1 MSANTIADVNAVTS
15 PATDMNAGLNIIQK
29 PTAPP
34 SYVSTRNACK
44 MCAPLGASLVFR
56 GIEGAVP
63 FLHGSQGCAT
73 YMRRYI
79 ISHFREPMDIAASGF
94 SESSAIFG
102 GGDNLRRGLQNVT
115 AQYKPI
121 MIGVATT
128 CLCETIGEDVASMIS
143 EYVLHVSQDAETGGF
158 APQLVHV
165 STPSYSGTHVDGFH
179 AAVRSVVEALA
190 TPEPAPAH
198 HVNVFPGMVS
208 AADIRYLKE
217 IIEDFEIS
225 SIVLPDYSE
234 TLDGPALDAYE
245 KIPAGGTP
253 IHGIRS
259 AAGARSS
266 IEFGRTLRQRD
277 TAAAFLESTFGV
289 RAHRLGLPI
298 GVNETDRFFSA
309 LQEIADRPMPRKH
322 EMERGRLVDAYVDG
336 HKYVFGKRAIVYGEE
351 DLVVGLAALLAE
363 IGIIPVL
370 CASGGKSGVLTQAIA
385 EVAPNLPEP
394 PEICDGTDF
403 MSIAE
408 KAKLLKPDLLIGN
421 SKGYGIAR
429 DLGIPLVRAG
439 FPIHDRIGG
448 QRILHLGYRG
458 AQQLFDR
465 IVNALLEYKQQ
476 TAEIGYSYM

>member
-1 MSANTIADVNAVTS
+1 MSADASMSAC
-15 PATDMNAGLNIIQK
+15 LNIIQK
-29 PTAPP
+29 PSPPP
-34 SYVSTRNACK
+34 SHVSTRNACK
-44 MCAPLGASLVFR
+44 LCAPLGASLVFR

-102 GGDNLRRGLQNVT
+102 GGENLRRGLQNVSV
-115 AQYKPI
+115 QYKPS
-121 MIGVATT
+121 MIGIATT
-128 CLCETIGEDVASMIS
+128 CLCETIGEDVAAMVR
-143 EYVLHVSQDAETGGF
+143 EYALGEDQDAETGLH

-179 AAVRSVVEALA
+179 AAVRSVVETLA
-190 TPEPAPAH
+190 TPEPTSSH
-198 HVNVFPGMVS
+198 HVNLFPGMVS
-208 AADIRYLKE
+208 AADLRYLKE
-217 IIEDFEIS
+217 IAEDFEIS
-225 SIVLPDYSE
+225 SLVLPDYSE
-234 TLDGPALDAYE
+234 TLDGPALDAYQ

-253 IHGIRS
+253 IQGIRS
-259 AAGARSS
+259 AAGARAS
-266 IEFGRTLRQRD
+266 IEFGRTIRQRD

-298 GVNETDRFFSA
+298 GINETDRFFST
-309 LQEIADRPMPRKH
+309 LKKFADRPVSRKYDL
-322 EMERGRLVDAYVDG
+322 ERGRLIDSYVDG

-370 CASGGKSGVLTQAIA
+370 CASGGKSGALRQAIR

-394 PEICDGTDF
+394 TEVCDDTDF
-403 MSIAE
+403 MFIAE

-429 DLGIPLVRAG
+429 DLGVPLVRVG

-458 AQQLFDR
+458 TQQLFDR

>member
-1 MSANTIADVNAVTS
+1 MSADTS
-15 PATDMNAGLNIIQK
+15 ALTNMTASLNILQK
-29 PTAPP
+29 PAAPP

-44 MCAPLGASLVFR
+44 LCAPLGASLVFR

-102 GGDNLRRGLQNVT
+102 GGENLRRGLQNVS
-115 AQYKPI
+115 AQYKPS

-128 CLCETIGEDVASMIS
+128 CLCETIGEDVAAMVR
-143 EYVLHVSQDAETGGF
+143 EYQEAQIDLPT
-158 APQLVHV
+158 PQLVHV
-165 STPSYSGTHVDGFH
+165 STPSYIGTHVDGFY
-179 AAVRSVVEALA
+179 AAVRSVVATLA
-190 TPEPAPAH
+190 TPEPEPSH
-198 HVNVFPGMVS
+198 HVNLFPGMVS
-208 AADIRYLKE
+208 TADIRYLKE
-217 IIEDFEIS
+217 IAEDFELS

-245 KIPAGGTP
+245 RIPAGGTP
-253 IHGIRS
+253 IQGIRS
-259 AAGARSS
+259 AAGARAS
-266 IEFGRTLRQRD
+266 IEFGRSIRQRD

-298 GVNETDRFFSA
+298 GINETDRFFST
-309 LQEIADRPMPRKH
+309 LKDIADRPVPRQH
-322 EMERGRLVDAYVDG
+322 EMERGRLIDSYVDG

-370 CASGGKSGVLTQAIA
+370 CTSGGKSGALRQAITEIA
-385 EVAPNLPEP
+385 PSSPGVTEV
-394 PEICDGTDF
+394 CDDTDF
-403 MSIAE
+403 MSIGE

-429 DLGIPLVRAG
+429 DLGIPLVRVG

-458 AQQLFDR
+458 TQQLFDR

-476 TAEIGYSYM
+476 TAEVGYSYL

>member
-1 MSANTIADVNAVTS
+1 MSADLSAVTS
-15 PATDMNAGLNIIQK
+15 MSAGLNILQK
-29 PTAPP
+29 PAPPP

-44 MCAPLGASLVFR
+44 LCAPLGASLVFR

-115 AQYKPI
+115 AQYKPS

-128 CLCETIGEDVASMIS
+128 CLCETIGEDVAAMVR
-143 EYVLHVSQDAETGGF
+143 EYTLHVSQDTETGGS

-190 TPEPAPAH
+190 TPSHSRSH
-198 HVNVFPGMVS
+198 HVNLFPGMVS
-208 AADIRYLKE
+208 AADLRYLKE
-217 IIEDFEIS
+217 IAEDFEIS

-234 TLDGPALDAYE
+234 TLDGPALDAYQ

-259 AAGARSS
+259 AAGARAS
-266 IEFGRTLRQRD
+266 IEFGRTIRQRD
-277 TAAAFLESTFGV
+277 TAAAFLESTFGI

-298 GVNETDRFFSA
+298 GINETDRFFST
-309 LQEIADRPMPRKH
+309 LKDIAGRPVPRQH
-322 EMERGRLVDAYVDG
+322 ELERGRLVDSYVDG

-370 CASGGKSGVLTQAIA
+370 CASGGKSGALRQAIA

-394 PEICDGTDF
+394 LEICDGADF

-429 DLGIPLVRAG
+429 DLGIPLVRVG

-458 AQQLFDR
+458 TQQLFDR

>member
-1 MSANTIADVNAVTS
+1 MSADTTITE
-15 PATDMNAGLNIIQK
+15 GLNIIQK
-29 PTAPP
+29 SASPP

-44 MCAPLGASLVFR
+44 LCAPLGASLVFR

-102 GGDNLRRGLQNVT
+102 GGENLRRGLQNVT
-115 AQYKPI
+115 AQYKPS

-128 CLCETIGEDVASMIS
+128 CLCETIGEDVAAMVR
-143 EYVLHVSQDAETGGF
+143 EYQEAQIDLQT
-158 APQLVHV
+158 PQLVHV

-179 AAVRSVVEALA
+179 AAVRSVVATLA
-190 TPEPAPAH
+190 TPKPEPSH
-198 HVNVFPGMVS
+198 HVNLFPGMVS
-208 AADIRYLKE
+208 AADLRYLKE
-217 IIEDFEIS
+217 ITEDFEIS
-225 SIVLPDYSE
+225 SMLLPDYSE
-234 TLDGPALDAYE
+234 TLDGPALDVYQ

-253 IHGIRS
+253 IQGIRS
-259 AAGARSS
+259 AAGARAS
-266 IEFGRTLRQRD
+266 IEFGRTIRQRD

-298 GVNETDRFFSA
+298 GINETDRFFST
-309 LQEIADRPMPRKH
+309 LEKITDRPVPRQH
-322 EMERGRLVDAYVDG
+322 ELERGRLIDSYVDA

-370 CASGGKSGVLTQAIA
+370 CASGGKSGALRQAIA
-385 EVAPNLPEP
+385 EVAPSSPGVTEV
-394 PEICDGTDF
+394 CDDTDF
-403 MSIAE
+403 MSIGE

-421 SKGYGIAR
+421 SKGYAIAR
-429 DLGIPLVRAG
+429 ELGIPLVRVG

-458 AQQLFDR
+458 TQQLFDR
-465 IVNALLEYKQQ
+465 IVNGLLEYKQE

>member
-1 MSANTIADVNAVTS
+1 
-15 PATDMNAGLNIIQK
+15 
-29 PTAPP
+29 
-34 SYVSTRNACK
+34 
-44 MCAPLGASLVFR
+44 
-56 GIEGAVP
+56 
-63 FLHGSQGCAT
+63 
-73 YMRRYI
+73 MRRYI

-102 GGDNLRRGLQNVT
+102 GGENLRRGLQNVT
-115 AQYKPI
+115 AQYKPS

-128 CLCETIGEDVASMIS
+128 CLCETIGEDVAAMVR
-143 EYVLHVSQDAETGGF
+143 EYQEAQIDLPT
-158 APQLVHV
+158 PQLVHV

-179 AAVRSVVEALA
+179 AAVRSVVATLA
-190 TPEPAPAH
+190 TPEPEPSH
-198 HVNVFPGMVS
+198 HVNLLPGMVS

-217 IIEDFEIS
+217 IAEDFELS

-253 IHGIRS
+253 IQGIRS
-259 AAGARSS
+259 AAGARAS
-266 IEFGRTLRQRD
+266 IEFGRSIRQRD

-298 GVNETDRFFSA
+298 GINETDRFFST
-309 LQEIADRPMPRKH
+309 LKDIADRPVPRQH
-322 EMERGRLVDAYVDG
+322 EMERERLIDSYVDG

-370 CASGGKSGVLTQAIA
+370 CASGGKSGALRQSIA
-385 EVAPNLPEP
+385 EVAPSSPGVTEV
-394 PEICDGTDF
+394 CDYTDF
-403 MSIAE
+403 MSIGE

-429 DLGIPLVRAG
+429 DLGIPLVRVG

-458 AQQLFDR
+458 TQQLFDR
-465 IVNALLEYKQQ
+465 IVNALLEHKQQ
-476 TAEIGYSYM
+476 TSEIGYSYM